1 MTDLDYAGDVSPK
14 EACELLKNDS
24 NCQLVDCRTSAEWNF
39 VGVPDLGQIDKKA
52 LFIEWQTLPH
62 MEKNGGFFQEISD
75 SGVSKE
81 TKIILL
87 CRSGARSRSAAE
99 FLTNHGYKSCFNLSE
114 GFEGVHDSNGH
125 RGNVDGWKKASLP
138 WKQG

>member
-1 MTDLDYAGDVSPK
+1 MTDLDYAGDLAPK
-14 EACELLKNDS
+14 EAWELLKNDS
-24 NCQLVDCRTSAEWNF
+24 DCQLVDCRTAAEWNF
-39 VGVPDLGQIDKKA
+39 VGVPDLTQLEKKTF
-52 LFIEWQTLPH
+52 FIEWQTLPH
-62 MEKNGGFFQEISD
+62 MEKNNSFLQEINN

-114 GFEGVHDSNGH
+114 GFEGVHDADGH
-125 RGNVDGWKKASLP
+125 RGNVDGWKKALLP

>member
-1 MTDLDYAGDVSPK
+1 MTDLDYAGDISPL
-14 EACELLKNDS
+14 EAWELLENES
-24 NCQLVDCRTSAEWNF
+24 NCHLVDCRTAAEWNF
-39 VGVPDLGQIDKKA
+39 VGVPDLTQIEKKA

-62 MEKNGGFFQEISD
+62 MEKNASFLQEIND
-75 SGVSKE
+75 SIVSKE

-99 FLTNHGYKSCFNLSE
+99 FLTNHGYKNCFNLSE
-114 GFEGVHDSNGH
+114 GFEGVHDSKGH
-125 RGNVDGWKKASLP
+125 RGNIEGWKKALLP